1 MTPEDEQRVK
11 VQLIVKKHFVKTRT
25 VWRGPVSRDSEL
37 PVPGSIQEPY
47 ILDCRA
53 VAIFLF
59 WVTDP
64 WQHLI
69 IGNGIFLPHSK
80 HKYIITC
87 VCVCVCVCVCALSRS
102 VMSDTLQPILSPT
115 RLLCPWGFSRQEYWS
130 GLPCPPPGHLPNLG
144 IQPRSP
150 ELQADSL
157 PFQSPG
163 RPINTGVGSL
173 SILQGIFPTRE
184 SSQGLLH

>member
-1 MTPEDEQRVK
+1 MNNYRQNTEHLACLAVFLERMRFVLKSSGILQNKDQTLLTPEGEQRVK
-11 VQLIVKKHFVKTRT
+11 VQLIKKHFVKTRT

-69 IGNGIFLPHSK
+69 IGNRIFLPPQNTQIYNKINISK
-80 HKYIITC
+80 QFQERTTYE
-87 VCVCVCVCVCALSRS
+87 
-102 VMSDTLQPILSPT
+102 
-115 RLLCPWGFSRQEYWS
+115 LLARISQLKQISTKAQGQSKAVFP
-130 GLPCPPPGHLPNLG
+130 LG
-144 IQPRSP
+144 IP
-150 ELQADSL
+150 
-157 PFQSPG
+157 
-163 RPINTGVGSL
+163 
-173 SILQGIFPTRE
+173 
-184 SSQGLLH
+184 